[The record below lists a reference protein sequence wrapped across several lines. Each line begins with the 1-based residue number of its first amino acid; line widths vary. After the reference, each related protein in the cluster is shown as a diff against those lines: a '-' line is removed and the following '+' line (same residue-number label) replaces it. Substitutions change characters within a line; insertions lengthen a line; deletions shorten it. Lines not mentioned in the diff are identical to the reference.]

1 MIELLASAALAAF
14 PAPECPVAFER
25 REETRLILRLR
36 PSCPIGFSS
45 TQGAVREILKHAG
58 EAREVSVAFGRMVE
72 YPWLSAFLARQASSS
87 RIWDP
92 VAGKARGESDNSYVA
107 AALRGMPEF
116 TVLFDN
122 WRIRGVSVEKVL
134 VKRASE
140 LSLAAGAPLPANSL
154 LPYDAIVWVTLAR

>member
-14 PAPECPVAFER
+14 PAKECPVALEQR
-25 REETRLILRLR
+25 VETRLILRIR
-36 PSCPIGFSS
+36 PSCPIGFAS
-45 TQGAVREILKHAG
+45 THGAVREILKHAG
-58 EAREVSVAFGRMVE
+58 EAREVSVAFGRLVD
-72 YPWLSAFLARQASSS
+72 YPWLSTLLSRQASSS
-87 RIWDP
+87 RVWDP

-116 TVLFDN
+116 TVLFDS
-122 WRIRGVSVEKVL
+122 WRILGVSVEKVL

-140 LSLAAGAPLPANSL
+140 LSLAAGAPLRASSL